1 MVRSI
6 CGAARPSTIP
16 SLRSLA
22 FLAKAG
28 SAVLVSIGTNI
39 PRMVANEVKMKP
51 NSSPQTISMIIKGIT
66 TVQRA
71 VVNKEQ
77 QKDRKNDVKGKT
89 YELLVEGLLLIS
101 EHTVLVSGVDLQFH
115 WDEVEAS
122 ERQPDGSLFSWFERY
137 CCYRHIIYGIF
148 MFAKSKI
155 TGEHRSTSTVILKSD
170 GNEVRWEPGKPLL
183 RTLESMGIEKEV
195 FPVHDETKR
204 KQLLRS
210 WTLNWWDF
218 TVQPIDDL
226 CNYYGK
232 QYIMSTID
240 SFLFRVSWD
249 VHKLDALPS
258 CIWTYGAVS
267 GFWMNYPA
275 GVDDES
281 KFLEVNGI
289 SFSPPW
295 LMDKIPRHDPLIG
308 VQLNVNNPGCLTFK
322 SPSSAA

>member
-28 SAVLVSIGTNI
+28 SAVLVSIGTSI

-51 NSSPQTISMIIKGIT
+51 NSSPQTISMIIKQ
-66 TVQRA
+66 VKVLNPRA

-77 QKDRKNDVKGKT
+77 QKDGKNDVKGKT

-101 EHTVLVSGVDLQFH
+101 GHTILVSGVDLQFH

-137 CCYRHIIYGIF
+137 CCYRHIIYGIVN
-148 MFAKSKI
+148 
-155 TGEHRSTSTVILKSD
+155 RSTSTVILKSD

-195 FPVHDETKR
+195 FPVHEEAASK
-204 KQLLRS
+204 KLGIELVGLY
-210 WTLNWWDF
+210 W
-218 TVQPIDDL
+218 QPIDDI
-226 CNYYGK
+226 CNYYGTK
-232 QYIMSTID
+232 
-240 SFLFRVSWD
+240 LFGLASSVRIS
-249 VHKLDALPS
+249 LP
-258 CIWTYGAVS
+258 GVQVADE
-267 GFWMNYPA
+267 YPA
-275 GVDDES
+275 GVDNES
-281 KFLEVNGI
+281 KFLEGEWYQ
-289 SFSPPW
+289 FQSPVELMKKQGADKTDKPRGKEAFQREEW
-295 LMDKIPRHDPLIG
+295 LGRFMRFRNDAMFYCALY
-308 VQLNVNNPGCLTFK
+308 VSSCLLNWLLLMSMRF
-322 SPSSAA
+322 